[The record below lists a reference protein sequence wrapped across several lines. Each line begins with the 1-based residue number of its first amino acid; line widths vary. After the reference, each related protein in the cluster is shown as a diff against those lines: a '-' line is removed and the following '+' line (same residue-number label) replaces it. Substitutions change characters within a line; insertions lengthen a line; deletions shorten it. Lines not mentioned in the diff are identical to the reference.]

1 MGPAK
6 ARHAEEDEEELSVPR
21 PDDEELDQGVADEEK
36 MPAALSPQFNTIDF
50 PRAVAPEQPLPS
62 SFAEPEAAPKE
73 ERSSSI
79 DVARAPSQNTL
90 A

>member
-62 SFAEPEAAPKE
+62 SFAEPEDAP
-73 ERSSSI
+73 
-79 DVARAPSQNTL
+79 PSRIAWSFFAFSRKNAGL
-90 A
+90 R